1 MGLPN
6 GVHHLAIATKDIK
19 QQIEFFT
26 QVCGCELVALY
37 WMHGVDKTYHGFL
50 KLNDSS
56 SIAFVESP
64 GIRAT
69 EGQEGLSHAGWTAGD
84 VAPGAMQHVAFNV
97 ETEEELLAMRDRVRS
112 HGYPVVGP
120 LYHGLCK
127 SIYFGGPE
135 GLMLEFATSEG
146 GSIDADAWID
156 PEVVALAGISDAELK
171 RYKTPPSFVSQGG
184 GVEQPPIDPRVRPIP
199 FPATNP
205 AYQMSDAEVTAEM
218 SESEPPV
225 KPQP

>member
-6 GVHHLAIATKDIK
+6 GVHHLAIATRDIK

-37 WMHGVDKTYHGFL
+37 WMHGVEKTFHGFL

-56 SIAFVESP
+56 SIAFCQSP
-64 GIRAT
+64 GMQEID
-69 EGQEGLSHAGWTAGD
+69 GQIGVSHAGWTAGD
-84 VAPGAMQHVAFNV
+84 VAPGTMQHVAFNIDS
-97 ETEEELLAMRDRVRS
+97 EEELLAMRDRVRS

-127 SIYFGGPE
+127 SIYFAGPE

-146 GSIDADAWID
+146 GSIDPEAWID
-156 PEVVALAGISDAELK
+156 PEVLELAGIDARELK
-171 RYKTPPSFVSQGG
+171 RYKNPPAFVSQNGN
-184 GVEQPPIDPRVRPIP
+184 VAQPPVDPAVRPIP
-199 FPATNP
+199 FPANHP
-205 AYQMSDAEVTAEM
+205 AYQMSDDEVTAEL
-218 SESEPPV
+218 SESEPPITP
-225 KPQP
+225 KR